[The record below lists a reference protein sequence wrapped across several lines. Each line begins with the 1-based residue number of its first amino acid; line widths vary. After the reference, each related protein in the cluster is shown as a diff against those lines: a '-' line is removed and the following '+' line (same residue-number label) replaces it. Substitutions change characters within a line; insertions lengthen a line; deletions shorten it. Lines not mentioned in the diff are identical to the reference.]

1 MAYTTI
7 PTFTDVP
14 ATAANLNT
22 YSRDNQRAIKDPPSA
37 NYEAN
42 EGADYSTSSTT
53 YGNVDPIGT
62 DFTLQITTTG
72 GDVVISAILHC
83 NGNAGYFDV
92 SVDGTRIANNNS
104 GGLCRI
110 LPNAGNLGMFTRI
123 ITGLSA
129 ASHTF
134 ILMWRADS
142 AGSPVILYAGAGTAN
157 RDVHPQFWVRE
168 LS

>member
-7 PTFTDVP
+7 PAFTDIP

-22 YSRDNQRAIKDPPSA
+22 YIRDNQRAIKDPPSA

-42 EGADYSTSSTT
+42 EGADYSTTSTT
-53 YGNVDPIGT
+53 YANVDPIGT

-72 GDVVISAILHC
+72 GDVVIGAILPT
-83 NGNAGYFDV
+83 NGNRGFFDV
-92 SVDGTRIANNNS
+92 SVDGTRIANNTA
-104 GGLCRI
+104 GGLC
-110 LPNAGNLGMFTRI
+110 LVGPNSLSLGAFTRI

-134 ILMWRADS
+134 ILQWKSESGAN
-142 AGSPVILYAGAGTAN
+142 VILYAGAATAN
-157 RDVHPQFWVRE
+157 RDMHPQFWVRE